1 MTVMEKK
8 LYTEKD
14 NMGEL
19 INANYTLLNV
29 LSRFNISLGIGEK
42 SIREV
47 CDLNNVDYKTF
58 LQVVN
63 LLNTSNP
70 DVVSL
75 DFSIEGLLDYL
86 KNSHSFFID
95 YRLPSIRKSLGSA
108 TDDGSKDMQYLI
120 LNYFDEF
127 AAEVSRHMNEENEGY
142 FANLEKLTEVYNS
155 GDAVAFEYNDKIASQ
170 QHSSIEV
177 RLAELIDII
186 VKYYPAGVT
195 NELNTVLFDI
205 FVCQQDLASH
215 NFVEDNLLVPK
226 VEQMLMEIRSR
237 KVEQEPEQL
246 PGIENVLSD
255 REKDVLVE
263 IVHGLTNKEIANKLF
278 LSVHT
283 VNTHRKNIMNKLHIH
298 SPAGLTI
305 YAIAN
310 KLISIEDIYK
320 MNITE

>member
-1 MTVMEKK
+1 MEKK
-8 LYTEKD
+8 IYTERD
-14 NMGEL
+14 NMSEL

-42 SIREV
+42 SIDEV
-47 CDLNNVDYKTF
+47 CAANNVDTKTF
-58 LQVVN
+58 LEVVN
-63 LLNTSNP
+63 LLNTSNA
-70 DVVSL
+70 DVVNL
-75 DFSIEGLLDYL
+75 DFSILGLLNYL
-86 KNSHSFFID
+86 KNSHSFFLE
-95 YRLPSIRKSLGSA
+95 YRLPSIRKALNEA
-108 TDDGSKDMQYLI
+108 TSGGSKDMQYLI

-127 AAEVSRHMNEENEGY
+127 AAEVNRHMAEENENY
-142 FANLEKLTEVYNS
+142 FVHLEDLVKAYEDESVIYFKYT
-155 GDAVAFEYNDKIASQ
+155 DKISAQ

-195 NELNTVLFDI
+195 NELNTVLYDI

-226 VEQMLMEIRSR
+226 VDMMIEEIKSR
-237 KVEQEPEQL
+237 KQIPAEGE
-246 PGIENVLSD
+246 IESDNNVLSE
-255 REKDVLVE
+255 REKDILVE
-263 IVHGLTNKEIANKLF
+263 IVYGLTNKEIANKLF

-310 KLISIEDIYK
+310 KLVSIEDIYQK
-320 MNITE
+320 NIIS